1 MVCSRLFLTHSKNQE
16 GRNENVIVRGNLED
30 SDHEI
35 LHFSILRKEEK
46 EGSSKETDSKR

>member
-1 MVCSRLFLTHSKNQE
+1 MTHSKNQE

-35 LHFSILRKEEK
+35 LYFRILRKEEK
-46 EGSSKETDSKR
+46 KISWKETDSKR